1 MNKNIRSLALATV
14 TLALASCTRTP
25 VPQIR
30 PTDVPPDWMGP
41 VDATA
46 DVWPNT
52 DWWTNFGSEELVEI
66 IEFVKANNFSY
77 QTTLR
82 NLEQA
87 QITLREAGY
96 QLWPTPNISISTNAS
111 TTESQI
117 GDVSNSSGGSGPFRL
132 NASASYGSILSKPL
146 SHESSLNNY
155 ESQKAQH
162 SNTALNT
169 LGTAAST
176 YFQLLFLRDQIR
188 QSEANLETAREVLD
202 FTQARVD
209 AGVEIPINLYNQQI
223 SVLQAENS
231 LRSLRQ
237 TDFQTRASLALLTGR
252 GVRGFDI
259 EGQTLEG
266 IVVPSVQPGLPSELL
281 TRRPDLVQQEI
292 SLQNAAINV
301 DNARLAFLPSISLS
315 GSAGS
320 SSAALINAISDPAQT
335 TFSLSASLSQ
345 TLLDNGGRKRRVRTA
360 ELQLETA
367 LANYRQAVIQAF
379 NDIEQ
384 QLNNIDQLKATGEVT
399 LQQRDLAEEQFRLAN
414 LRYEQGTA
422 NYQTVLTAQNT
433 LFSARNSV
441 LSNRQ
446 SQLNAIITFY
456 QALGGGWEAGE
467 LLLEQPEYAISN

>member
-1 MNKNIRSLALATV
+1 MNKNYRSLALATV
-14 TLALASCTRTP
+14 TLVLASCTRTP
-25 VPQIR
+25 VPEIEL
-30 PTDVPPDWMGP
+30 TDVPPDWLGP
-41 VDATA
+41 VDETA

-52 DWWTNFGSEELVEI
+52 DWWTNFESEELVEI
-66 IEFVKANNFSY
+66 IELVKANNFTY

-82 NLEQA
+82 NLERA

-96 QLWPTPNISISTNAS
+96 NLWPTPNVSISTNAS

-117 GDVSNSSGGSGPFRL
+117 GDVSSSSGASGPFRL
-132 NASASYGSILSKPL
+132 NASVNYGNILSRPL
-146 SHESSLNNY
+146 NYESSVNNY
-155 ESQKAQH
+155 ESQKAQY
-162 SNTALNT
+162 SNAALNT

-176 YFQLLFLRDQIR
+176 YFELLFLRDQIR
-188 QSEANLETAREVLD
+188 QRETNLETAREVLE

-223 SVLQAENS
+223 QVMQAENT

-252 GVRGFDI
+252 GVRGFDV

-266 IVVPSVQPGLPSELL
+266 VVVPTVQPGLPSELL
-281 TRRPDLVQQEI
+281 VRRPDLVQAEI
-292 SLQNAAINV
+292 NLRNAAINV
-301 DNARLAFLPSISLS
+301 DTARLAFLPNIGLS

-320 SSAALINAISDPAQT
+320 SSAALVNVLADPVQT
-335 TFSLSASLSQ
+335 TFTLSASLSQ
-345 TLLDNGGRKRRVRTA
+345 QLLDNGGRKRRVRQA
-360 ELQLETA
+360 ELQLEDS
-367 LANYRQAVIQAF
+367 LASYRQAILQAF

-384 QLNNIDQLKATGEVT
+384 QLNNIQQLKATGEVT
-399 LQQRDLAEEQFRLAN
+399 IEQRDLAEEQFRLAN

-422 NYQTVLTAQNT
+422 NYQTVLTAQDT
-433 LFSARNSV
+433 LFNARNSV

-446 SQLNAIITFY
+446 QQLNAILNFY

-467 LLLEQPEYAISN
+467 LLLEQPEYLLSN